1 MVDAHPS
8 AIRPQ
13 GEAPSLAEAEI
24 LRQLRS
30 LTFGALEVHVHDAR
44 IVQIERREK
53 IRFDDQR
60 HRR

>member
-1 MVDAHPS
+1 MVETRQP
-8 AIRPQ
+8 AIRPTD
-13 GEAPSLAEAEI
+13 APTQVEAEI

-30 LTFGALEVHVHDAR
+30 LTYGALEVHVHDAR

-60 HRR
+60 QRR